1 MKSTNKRI
9 NLDWNKLM
17 GFNQVASAQADA
29 GKKTSRSALGAKIG
43 GKIGAKAGVKGG
55 GPPPA

>member
-17 GFNQVASAQADA
+17 GFNQVASAQSGA
-29 GKKTSRSALGAKIG
+29 GKKVARAA
-43 GKIGAKAGVKGG
+43 IGAKVGAKVGTKGG
-55 GPPPA
+55 GGGGV

>member
-1 MKSTNKRI
+1 MKSTKKRI

-29 GKKTSRSALGAKIG
+29 GKKVGRAAIGA
-43 GKIGAKAGVKGG
+43 KIGAKAGVK
-55 GPPPA
+55 PPPASHS

>member
-17 GFNQVASAQADA
+17 GFNQVSSVQADA
-29 GKKTSRSALGAKIG
+29 GKKIARAAIGAKIG
-43 GKIGAKAGVKGG
+43 AKPGVK
-55 GPPPA
+55 PV

>member
-17 GFNQVASAQADA
+17 GFNQVSSAQADA
-29 GKKTSRSALGAKIG
+29 GKKTSRSAIGAKIG
-43 GKIGAKAGVKGG
+43 GKIGAKVGVK
-55 GPPPA
+55 PPPA